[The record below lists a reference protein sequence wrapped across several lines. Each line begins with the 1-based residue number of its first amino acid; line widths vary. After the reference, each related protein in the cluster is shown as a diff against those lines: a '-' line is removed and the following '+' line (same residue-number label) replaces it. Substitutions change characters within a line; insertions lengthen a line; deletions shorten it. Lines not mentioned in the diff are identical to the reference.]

1 MRHIEQ
7 WLMGGMLMLLL
18 LLTACASEPTEEPIG
33 SDEKPVIKLY
43 LFAPNNPIVTRTD
56 EGYVDATEDENRIK
70 TIDVWVFEKV
80 NSNPRLV
87 TYTHVDDLIFDAGSG
102 QKEITMEVSKEFAE
116 RSTLPRVDI
125 YVVANVTSTNC
136 GLSFDRNTSP
146 TELEAALI
154 EHKSEG
160 DFFGLTGLTSLTN
173 PIMSVPD
180 GGLPMSGFQK
190 NQQVTGS
197 APVFSVNKNNVK
209 LVRAVSKVRFI
220 FSFSKAI
227 PASNPPTIS
236 DLTVTLNDGML
247 PKQEYLFL
255 NELYD
260 YPKVANQSN
269 IPTGVEYEGGDLISI
284 EGSVNINDCV
294 DPAAYAFDGTT
305 ETGQS
310 YEDRINNGLT
320 TQTGQTDPDLSE
332 LGRFYLRESDKQ
344 LKGTI
349 NYKVNGVQK
358 TTPLPSFSM
367 ASAGDFTR
375 NHTWIVYG
383 YFLGSGEL
391 KLNVVDVKEWN
402 SDDDTGETYN
412 W

>member
-1 MRHIEQ
+1 MER
-7 WLMGGMLMLLL
+7 WYLGGIMMLLL
-18 LLTACASEPTEEPIG
+18 VLTACEE
-33 SDEKPVIKLY
+33 SKETYEKPVLKIY
-43 LFAPNNPIVTRTD
+43 LFAPNNPFVTRAD
-56 EGYVDATEDENRIK
+56 EGYVDASTSENSIN
-70 TIDVWVFEKV
+70 TLDAWVFESGKSVLVGYAHV
-80 NSNPRLV
+80 N
-87 TYTHVDDLIFDAGSG
+87 DLIFDAGTG
-102 QKEITMEVSKEFAE
+102 QKEITMEISKEFAE
-116 RSTLPRVDI
+116 LSTKPRVDI

-220 FSFSKAI
+220 FSKAI

-269 IPTGVEYEGGDLISI
+269 IPTGVEYEGGDLISK
-284 EGSVNINDCV
+284 EGNVNINDCV

-349 NYKVNGVQK
+349 NYTVNGVPK
-358 TTPLPSFSM
+358 ATPLPSFSM

-383 YFLGSGEL
+383 YFLGSGDL
-391 KLNVVDVKEWN
+391 VLNVVDVKDWVD
-402 SDDDTGETYN
+402 DDDTGKIHN